1 MIIKELAD
9 TPTVMKFI
17 HSQLVL
23 SDLWYSQT
31 LTLHRQGRLY
41 DTRDLEEI
49 P

>member
-1 MIIKELAD
+1 MIIKELAN

-23 SDLWYSQT
+23 SDLWHSQT
-31 LTLHRQGRLY
+31 LTLHRQGCLY